1 MNKEFE
7 SELAKRVAGKKK
19 SSRAW
24 VVVAL
29 CAAVLMSGAMAVTVV
44 AADDQDRVKDQV
56 KDKLQDGS
64 CTDSDCVPD
73 SDLDGDGICDCDSDG
88 DGICDCVEDCTCVDC
103 PCCTV

>member
-19 SSRAW
+19 SSKVW

-44 AADDQDRVKDQV
+44 AADDKDQI
-56 KDKLQDGS
+56 KDKTMDKLQDGS

-73 SDLDGDGICDCDSDG
+73 LDGDGICDCDTDG
-88 DGICDCVEDCTCVDC
+88 DGICDCAEDCTCVDC
-103 PCCTV
+103 PCCTA

>member
-19 SSRAW
+19 YSKAW

-44 AADDQDRVKDQV
+44 AADGKDRTQDQIKDQDM
-56 KDKLQDGS
+56 LQDGS
-64 CTDSDCVPD
+64 CVDPVVV
-73 SDLDGDGICDCDSDG
+73 IDSDG
-88 DGICDCVEDCTCVDC
+88 DGICDCDTDGDGICDCAEDCTCVDC